1 MTLEPALTVN
11 YAGGAG
17 SYPVYIGRGML
28 ERLPEIAAYHCPG
41 RRIAVIADTRV
52 AACVPSPLDAPVVTF
67 PPGEGS
73 KSREQWSRLTDHLLE
88 LGLGRDSAIVALGG
102 GVTGD
107 LAGFVAATY
116 HRGLPLVQVPTSLL
130 AMVDAS
136 IGGKTG
142 VDTPAGKNMVGAFHH
157 PVAVVMDPA
166 VLGTLPRD
174 GLRTG
179 LAEAIKHAV
188 IADAEH
194 FAWLRANLSQ
204 LLARDIDALDRLIR
218 VSAAIKAAIVEED
231 ERETGRRATL
241 NAGHT
246 VGHAIEA
253 ATEWRVP
260 HGEAVAIGLVVEA
273 DVAERLGI
281 AALGTAVALREIVGA
296 AGLPAS
302 LPRGLAPESVLE
314 AARRDKK
321 NRRGAI
327 RCALPAR
334 VGVIASIATEERKDG
349 RTEGLAS
356 WTTAVPEDVLLAA
369 LEANRERG

>member
-1 MTLEPALTVN
+1 VTLEPALTVR

-17 SYPVYIGRGML
+17 NYPVYIERGAL
-28 ERLPEIAAYHCPG
+28 ERLAEIVAYHCPDH
-41 RRIAVIADTRV
+41 RLAVIADARV
-52 AACVPSPLDAPVVTF
+52 AECVPCPLDAPVVTF

-73 KSREQWSRLTDHLLE
+73 KTREQWSRLTDRLLE
-88 LGLGRDSAIVALGG
+88 LGLGSDSAIVALGG

-166 VLGTLPRD
+166 VLGTLPLA

-179 LAEAIKHAV
+179 LAEAIKHAL
-188 IADAEH
+188 IADADH

-204 LLARDIDALDRLIR
+204 LLARDLDALDQLIR

-281 AALGTAVALREIVGA
+281 AALGTAVALREMVGA

-302 LPRGLAPESVLE
+302 LPRGLTPESVVE

-321 NRRGAI
+321 NRRSAI
-327 RCALPAR
+327 RCALPAG
-334 VGVIASIATEERKDG
+334 VGGQMDRGTDG
-349 RTEGLAS
+349 QTDGSVS
-356 WTTAVPEDVLLAA
+356 WTTAVPDDVLLAA
-369 LEANRERG
+369 LEANREGA